1 MEKMF
6 KLGIDRIDEFLHL
19 FENKRVGLIT
29 NPTGVNSKLELTA
42 DILNRKV
49 NLTTLFGPEHGIRG
63 DAEAG
68 VKVESYFD
76 KKLNIEVHSLYG
88 QNRRPNQEMLKD
100 VDVLV
105 FDMQDV
111 GARFYTYIYTMS
123 HAMQAA
129 KENNIPFVVF
139 DRPNPVGHKLE
150 GNILDLT
157 YRSFVGYYPILQ
169 RYGMTIGELALYFNT
184 EQGIGCDLTVVP
196 MQGYS
201 YDKDYTEYDI
211 PWLAPSP
218 NIPTLESAH
227 IYLATCVFEG
237 TNVSEGRGTTRPF
250 SMIGAPFIDA
260 DDLAS
265 KVAKLNTPGILV
277 RPVHFIPNM
286 SKHEGVNCSGI
297 EIFLRDKNKFE
308 PVKFGYKLLDII
320 RKDYKEFEF
329 RVPWSEGGKQMIDLL
344 TGDNKLK
351 TSVDLDLI
359 FDGFKQDEKTFE
371 QSIRRFKLYEKI

>member
-1 MEKMF
+1 MKQMF
-6 KLGIDRIDEFLHL
+6 KLGIDRIDEYIHL
-19 FENKRVGLIT
+19 FEGKRVGLIT

-42 DILNRKV
+42 DILKDKV
-49 NLTTLFGPEHGIRG
+49 NLITLYGPEHGVRG

-68 VKVESYFD
+68 VHVDSYFD
-76 KKLNIEVHSLYG
+76 KKLNLEVHSLYG
-88 QNRRPNQEMLKD
+88 KNRRPSQEMLKD

-129 KENNIPFVVF
+129 KDNNLKFVVF

-169 RYGMTIGELALYFNT
+169 RYGMTIGELALYFN
-184 EQGIGCDLTVVP
+184 EVQEIGCDLTVVP
-196 MQGYS
+196 MTGYS
-201 YDKDYTEYDI
+201 YDKDYLEYDI

-218 NIPTLESAH
+218 NIPTHDAAH
-227 IYLATCVFEG
+227 IYLGTCIFEG
-237 TNVSEGRGTTRPF
+237 TNLSEGRGTTRPF

-260 DDLAS
+260 DDLAK
-265 KVAKLNTPGILV
+265 KVNALNTPGIRI

-286 SKHEGVNCSGI
+286 SKHEGKNCSGI
-297 EIFLRDKNKFE
+297 EIFLRDKNAFE
-308 PVKFGYKLLDII
+308 PVKFGYKLLNII
-320 RKDYKEFEF
+320 RNDYKEFEF
-329 RVPWSEGGKQMIDLL
+329 RVPWTEKSNQMIDLL

-351 TSVDLDLI
+351 TNIDLDLI
-359 FDGFKQDEKTFE
+359 FDGFKKDQELFE
-371 QSIRRFKLYEKI
+371 QTIRRFKLYA

>member
-1 MEKMF
+1 MF

-63 DAEAG
+63 DSEAG

-250 SMIGAPFIDA
+250 SVIGAPFIDA

-265 KVAKLNTPGILV
+265 KVAELNTPGILV

-359 FDGFKQDEKTFE
+359 FDGFKQDERTFE